1 MVKPE
6 ELDPQ
11 AMAVTLSFLD
21 MEKLVLVAGILVAA
35 DLAAERQLVVGLDM

>member
-21 MEKLVLVAGILVAA
+21 MEKLALVVGISVVA